1 MKNIT
6 LSVEDEVLV
15 AVRRYAVERN
25 SSINAL
31 VREYLTNI
39 AQHDDRANR
48 ARVQLRQL
56 SKKSQGQLGKK
67 AWTREDLHER

>member
-1 MKNIT
+1 MRNIT
-6 LSVEDEVLV
+6 LSVEDEVLA
-15 AVRRYAVERN
+15 AVRRYAAERD

-31 VREYLTNI
+31 VREYLTNL
-39 AQHDDRANR
+39 AQHQDRARHAR
-48 ARVQLRQL
+48 ARLRQL